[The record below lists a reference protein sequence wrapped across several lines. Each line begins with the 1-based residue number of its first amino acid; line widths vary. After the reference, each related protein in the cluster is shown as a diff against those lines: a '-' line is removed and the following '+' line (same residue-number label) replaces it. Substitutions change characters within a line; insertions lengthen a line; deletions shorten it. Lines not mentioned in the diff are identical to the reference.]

1 MVRLYHAVTGR
12 HPSPRFHTV
21 SLTDT
26 RIRYFFFSI
35 PRGVR
40 DAVLLLTI
48 YASILIFRHV
58 VEPVEPVESVES
70 VEPVE
75 PVEPT
80 EQAKESSITNSSSE
94 NNSAEENES
103 HETYSKLMLF
113 IKLFNQR

>member
-1 MVRLYHAVTGR
+1 MVRLYHAATGWS
-12 HPSPRFHTV
+12 PSPRFHTV
-21 SLTDT
+21 SPTDT
-26 RIRYFFFSI
+26 RRRDSFFFSI

-58 VEPVEPVESVES
+58 VEPVESVESVES
-70 VEPVE
+70 VEP
-75 PVEPT
+75 T
-80 EQAKESSITNSSSE
+80 EQTKESSSTNSSTE

-103 HETYSKLMLF
+103 HETTSKLMLF